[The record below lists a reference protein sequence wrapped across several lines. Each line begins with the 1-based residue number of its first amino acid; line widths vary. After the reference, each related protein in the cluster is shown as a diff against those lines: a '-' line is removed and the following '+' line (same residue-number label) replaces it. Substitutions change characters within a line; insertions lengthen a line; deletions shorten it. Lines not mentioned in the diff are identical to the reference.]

1 MGDPPAWSWELAP
14 AQPDAAGCGYL
25 LFLMATKISSSRQGA
40 RRDSNRAPLPRQH
53 RRGPQNPPDGGSW
66 GGSPL
71 LSRGCKHDR
80 GDIRAERCWD
90 RETSGDVGEREE
102 PPRAGWQPAAPDSK
116 GWTGRRTA
124 SPGPQDSQSLSECHC
139 AHVSVQGGMTS
150 DTRATSLGCA
160 SSLLSPQAALGEARD
175 RGNGPKIAL
184 QQHSRGRA
192 TAGGTE
198 VTSGRARPALW
209 WLWLGHGM
217 GTRRA

>member
-1 MGDPPAWSWELAP
+1 MWIPAVPDGHKNIQQPAGSQEGQQQGPPATTAP
-14 AQPDAAGCGYL
+14 AGTPKPTGWGVL
-25 LFLMATKISSSRQGA
+25 
-40 RRDSNRAPLPRQH
+40 
-53 RRGPQNPPDGGSW
+53 
-66 GGSPL
+66 GGSPS

-124 SPGPQDSQSLSECHC
+124 SPSPQDSQSLSECHC

>member
-1 MGDPPAWSWELAP
+1 MEDPPAWPWELAP

-53 RRGPQNPPDGGSW
+53 WRGPQNPPDGGSW
-66 GGSPL
+66 GGHLRFQGAASMTM
-71 LSRGCKHDR
+71 G
-80 GDIRAERCWD
+80 
-90 RETSGDVGEREE
+90 TSGQRDAGTERHQGMWERGKS
-102 PPRAGWQPAAPDSK
+102 PPVLAGSQQPRTARAGLATGQPVPVP
-116 GWTGRRTA
+116 GTA
-124 SPGPQDSQSLSECHC
+124 SPYR
-139 AHVSVQGGMTS
+139 SVTVPTCLCRGGMTS